1 MSNIYKKLTKFAGE
15 QAERRGVDKQ
25 VFVWAVICF
34 CDFIRKQG
42 YTIVHTGKKKKKN
55 GKNTTNLPKPSAKI

>member
-1 MSNIYKKLTKFAGE
+1 MSNVLKKLTEFASE

-25 VFVWAVICF
+25 VFVWAVLCF

-42 YTIVHTGKKKKKN
+42 YTIVYTGKKKINEKRPPN
-55 GKNTTNLPKPSAKI
+55 ISKPPS